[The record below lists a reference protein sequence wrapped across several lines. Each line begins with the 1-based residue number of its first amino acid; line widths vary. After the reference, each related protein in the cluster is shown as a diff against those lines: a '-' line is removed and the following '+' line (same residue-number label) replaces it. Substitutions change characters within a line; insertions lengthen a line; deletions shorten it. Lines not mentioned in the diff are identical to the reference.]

1 MTSLR
6 HHTNV
11 TFLLQSSKTFCDG
24 SRLLFE
30 TRLQRQPNIRQNK
43 SLIVN
48 LNSATPITAID
59 PRYLSFSID
68 ISVLA
73 GGFWWE
79 GSKGTQRGLGTQR
92 VEPLNLQQDK
102 LDSFVK
108 ALGPAYVRVGG
119 SEADKVHYFTSP
131 ISSFPSSSTL
141 LITQSMWHRLHDFCQ
156 RNELALMFTMKYG
169 LFERRKQ
176 GFWQDIE
183 VKNLLQYSQA
193 HGQKIDICELGNEL
207 NAYWAF
213 HGLTSQPSAKKLA
226 KDYDAFIRCVRQYS
240 PNSKIAGPGSAF
252 WPRLGETIKPLSNL
266 SAPFLGYLEE
276 PLDIVDWHYYPFQ
289 SSRSPVR
296 TRSATIKNI
305 LSPNSLKDYER
316 YSKQLERMRDLSQ
329 PNAQLWTGETGS
341 AQCGGQAKLS
351 DRFVSC
357 FWWADQLGRGAKIG
371 QKVMIRQSLIGGD
384 YALINRKTLKPNPD
398 YWVSWLWGKLMGE
411 LVFDVQSNDPYVQ
424 IYCHSAKK
432 QGKCT
437 LLIINM
443 SASPK
448 ILHCNG
454 FGSKKKRFEITADS
468 LTSKKILI
476 NGIKPEFKNGKVK
489 LRDFPKLSKLNLV
502 SPYSINFWCFTL

>member
-1 MTSLR
+1 MFSYR
-6 HHTNV
+6 
-11 TFLLQSSKTFCDG
+11 LLQPLSLNRHKV
-24 SRLLFE
+24 
-30 TRLQRQPNIRQNK
+30 RQNK
-43 SLIVN
+43 SLVIH
-48 LNSATPITAID
+48 LNSTTPITSIE

-79 GSKGTQRGLGTQR
+79 GSQGTQRGLGTQR
-92 VEPLNLQQDK
+92 VEPLDLQHEK
-102 LDSFVK
+102 LDLLVQ

-119 SEADKVHYFTSP
+119 SEADKVQYFTNTP
-131 ISSFPSSSTL
+131 TRYNPDA
-141 LITQSMWHRLHDFCQ
+141 LILTQEMWHQLHSFCH
-156 RNELALMFTMKYG
+156 RNKLALMFTMKYG
-169 LFERRKQ
+169 VFDRRHQ
-176 GFWQDIE
+176 GHWQANE
-183 VKNLLQYSQA
+183 VKALLEYSRA

-213 HGLTSQPSAKKLA
+213 HGFTSQPSAKNLA
-226 KDYDAFIRCVRQYS
+226 KDYDSFIRCVRQYS

-252 WPRLGETIKPLSNL
+252 WPRIGEAVKPLSNIT
-266 SAPFLGYLEE
+266 SSFLDSLEE

-289 SSRSPVR
+289 SSRSPVK
-296 TRSATIKNI
+296 TRAATINNL
-305 LSPNSLKDYER
+305 LSPNSLLDFEK
-316 YSKQLERMRDLSQ
+316 YSQQLETFRHQYQ

-351 DRFVSC
+351 DRFASC

-384 YALINRKTLKPNPD
+384 YALINRQTLKPNPD

-411 LVFDVQSNDPYVQ
+411 RVFDVQSDDPYVLV
-424 IYCHSAKK
+424 YCHSARKE
-432 QGKCT
+432 GKCT

-448 ILHCNG
+448 ILQCNG

-468 LTSKKILI
+468 LTSKKIRI
-476 NGIKPEFKNGKVK
+476 NGIQPKFKNGKVK
-489 LRDFPKLSKLNLV
+489 LSDFPKLSKLNLI
-502 SPYSINFWCFTL
+502 SPYSINFWCFTV

>member
-1 MTSLR
+1 M
-6 HHTNV
+6 
-11 TFLLQSSKTFCDG
+11 QSSKTFYERCE
-24 SRLLFE
+24 LLFYS
-30 TRLQRQPNIRQNK
+30 RLQRQHSINQNK
-43 SLIVN
+43 SLVVN
-48 LNSATPITAID
+48 LNSTTPITTID
-59 PRYLSFSID
+59 SRYLSFSID

-79 GSKGTQRGLGTQR
+79 GSKGTQQGLGTQR
-92 VEPLNLQQDK
+92 VEPLDLQQDK
-102 LDSFVK
+102 LDLLVK

-119 SEADKVHYFTSP
+119 SEADNVRYFTSTNYP
-131 ISSFPSSSTL
+131 TSSNSPANKNSDAL
-141 LITQSMWHRLHDFCQ
+141 IITQDMWHKLHNFCQ

-169 LFERRKQ
+169 LFERRQQ
-176 GFWQDIE
+176 GDWQATE
-183 VKNLLQYSQA
+183 VRDLLEYSQI
-193 HGQKIDICELGNEL
+193 HGQSIDICELGNEL

-213 HGLTSQPSAKKLA
+213 HGLTSQPSAKNLA
-226 KDYDAFIRCVRQYS
+226 KDYDTFIRCVRQYS

-252 WPRLGETIKPLSNL
+252 WPRIGEAIKPLSNI
-266 SAPFLGYLEE
+266 SAPFLDYLEE

-289 SSRSPVR
+289 SSRSPVK
-296 TRSATIKNI
+296 TRAATIRNI
-305 LSPNSLKDYER
+305 LSPSSLMDYEK
-316 YSKQLERMRDLSQ
+316 YSKQLEKFRNQYQ

-384 YALINRKTLKPNPD
+384 YALINRQTLKPNPD

-411 LVFDVQSNDPYVQ
+411 HVFDVQSNDPFVQ

-432 QGKCT
+432 EGKCT

-443 SASPK
+443 SANPK
-448 ILHCNG
+448 ILQCNG

-468 LTSKKILI
+468 LTSKKIRI
-476 NGIKPEFKNGKVK
+476 NGIKPKFKNGNVK
-489 LRDFPKLSKLNLV
+489 LGDFPKLSKLNLV
-502 SPYSINFWCFTL
+502 SPYSINFWCFTV

>member
-1 MTSLR
+1 MFYS
-6 HHTNV
+6 
-11 TFLLQSSKTFCDG
+11 
-24 SRLLFE
+24 
-30 TRLQRQPNIRQNK
+30 RLQRQHNIRQNK
-43 SLIVN
+43 LLVVN
-48 LNSATPITAID
+48 LNSTTPVTTID

-92 VEPLNLQQDK
+92 VNPLNLQQEK
-102 LDSFVK
+102 LDLLVQ
-108 ALGPAYVRVGG
+108 ALGPAYIRVGG
-119 SEADKVHYFTSP
+119 SEADKVHYFTSASVP
-131 ISSFPSSSTL
+131 TNNNSDALT
-141 LITQSMWHRLHDFCQ
+141 ITKDMWHQLHDFCQ
-156 RNELALMFTMKYG
+156 RNSLALMFTMKYG
-169 LFERRKQ
+169 LFERRQQ
-176 GFWQDIE
+176 GTWQSTE
-183 VKNLLQYSQA
+183 VKDLLEYSHV
-193 HGQKIDICELGNEL
+193 HGQSIHICELGNEL

-213 HGLTSQPSAKKLA
+213 HGLTSQPSAKNLA
-226 KDYDAFIRCVRQYS
+226 KDYDAFIRCVRLYS

-252 WPRLGETIKPLSNL
+252 WPRIGEAIKPLSNI
-266 SAPFLGYLEE
+266 SAPFLDNLEE

-289 SSRSPVR
+289 SSRSPVK

-305 LSPNSLKDYER
+305 LSPSSLMDYEK
-316 YSKQLERMRDLSQ
+316 YSRQLEKLRDQYQ

-384 YALINRKTLKPNPD
+384 YALINRQTLKPNPD
-398 YWVSWLWGKLMGE
+398 YWVSWLWGKLIGE
-411 LVFDVQSNDPYVQ
+411 LVFDVQSNDPFVQ

-432 QGKCT
+432 EGKCT

-443 SASPK
+443 SANPK

-468 LTSKKILI
+468 LTSKKIRI
-476 NGIKPEFKNGKVK
+476 NGVKPKFRNGKVK
-489 LRDFPKLSKLNLV
+489 LSDFPKLSKLNLI
-502 SPYSINFWCFTL
+502 SPYSINFWCFTV